1 MKNNILKV
9 FSSKFGRSSSFTKTV
24 FLLIAVAFLLTAVV
38 FYAAAAITGK
48 ISGVITA
55 EATNEPLANV
65 TVTIVGTSSTATTNA
80 AGYYVMTNIPP
91 GGYDVKVELTGYS
104 PETVESAKVL
114 AGLTTTLNFALKA
127 SEVVTLEGITVT
139 ATKPLIKKDVT
150 QTTRIIEAE
159 DIAAMPRDTVNGILQ
174 TLPGVSVLNSTG
186 SLHVRGGR
194 SMEVKY
200 LIDGIPI
207 SDPIGR
213 SLGLNISANSLEQME
228 VITGGFNA
236 EHGDAQSAIV
246 NLITKAGS
254 HKFSGRFRYRV
265 GQWGTHH
272 GDPLY
277 GPWLDP
283 DNEFRPVAIE
293 PFRGI
298 FLGKPYD
305 YQTPYRGDPT
315 TVAELAAREGDDQ
328 ITFTEIVPGVY
339 ADRTENPLQP
349 VIDPET
355 GEPQVDPDTD
365 ETVMT
370 RQPYKDA
377 DGTVIDY
384 EKKQVTLIDG
394 YIVDLNQYS
403 ELFNDTKEYD
413 LSPSHIGEF
422 ALSGPIWGSR
432 LTFAFDSQLRR
443 DESYLPND
451 GGTGY
456 TLQGKMKFE
465 VTPSIK
471 LSASGLFD
479 QRENQSYGGSLRFW
493 PSAIPVGTRDARSL
507 SVQLSHNIN
516 SGTFY
521 TLTLG
526 QFRRAVESHQPDKM
540 WNPLEKTFDD
550 NAWDPDK
557 SFEQNQEEGRIRNP
571 PQQAYNDTTY
581 FIAGDNNSWTTREA
595 TTSILRG
602 NFASQ
607 VTANHLIQTGVE
619 LLAYDLY
626 NLGSTNYGST
636 NLYVEFYDVQPQ
648 SLSMYVQDKME
659 YEGMIV
665 NVGLRYDRYNPDGI
679 SPMEP
684 RDPLQLND
692 DGTIKTIRHDIGE
705 DGKIQISED
714 GTPQLVTGSDEKVER
729 DELPDYITDL
739 FESFERED
747 KYIKSGLPI
756 IKDPVKASTKHM
768 IAPRL
773 GISYPITDRTKLHF
787 TYGHYYQIPQGDDLY
802 ENLNFDMRGAIRRR
816 GNPDLNPERTIG
828 YEVGIIQ
835 QFTDDLTIDL
845 TGFTKDIDQLVNSV
859 HVTPDVETND
869 YSYFLNDE
877 FDGAPHGI
885 YGRVQGFELTIRKW
899 RTGRSPV
906 SGMLSYT
913 YSVAKG
919 KGSSRNLGYLTYYRQ
934 QPDVTESHPLA
945 WDQRHIFSGTLDIQ
959 LPFDSAVNLI
969 GRYGSGLPY
978 TPNPRAPIKP
988 DINSKR
994 YPATYNVDALI
1005 SKRSRI
1011 AGLTYTLFV
1020 DIRNVFNTK
1029 NLDDILDAVTYDRY
1043 GIPLSSQKHSHP
1055 LSWSSPRLVM
1065 MGVSLDF

>member
-1 MKNNILKV
+1 MKNDNVLKIDSSRFRKSGSFARIV
-9 FSSKFGRSSSFTKTV
+9 FFLIAIV
-24 FLLIAVAFLLTAVV
+24 FLATAVN
-38 FYAAAAITGK
+38 FHASAAITGK
-48 ISGVITA
+48 VSGIISA

-65 TVTIVGTSSTATTNA
+65 TVTIVGTSSAATTND

-91 GGYDVKVELTGYS
+91 GGYDVKVELSGYAA
-104 PETVESAKVL
+104 ETVEGAKVL
-114 AGLTTTLNFALKA
+114 AGLTTTLNFTLKA
-127 SEVVTLEGITVT
+127 SEVVKLEDITVT
-139 ATKPLIKKDVT
+139 AVKPLIKKDVT

-194 SMEVKY
+194 STEVKY

-207 SDPIGR
+207 SDPIGG
-213 SLGLNISANSLEQME
+213 SLGLNISAQSLEQME

-236 EHGDAQSAIV
+236 EYGDAQSGIV

-283 DNEFRPVAIE
+283 DNGFRPVAIE

-305 YQTPYRGDPT
+305 YQTPYRGDDT
-315 TVAELAAREGDDQ
+315 TVAELAAREGDEQ
-328 ITFTEIVPGVY
+328 VIFTEIVPGVY
-339 ADRTENPLQP
+339 ADRTENPELP

-355 GEPQVDPDTD
+355 EEPKVDPDTG
-365 ETVMT
+365 ETIKA
-370 RQPYKDA
+370 RQPYEDKDT
-377 DGTVIDY
+377 GGILIDY
-384 EKKQVTLIDG
+384 DKKQVTLLDG
-394 YIVDLNQYS
+394 YVVDLNRYS
-403 ELFNDTKEYD
+403 GLFNDTKKYD

-422 ALSGPIWGSR
+422 ALSGPIWGNR
-432 LTFAFDSQLRR
+432 LTFSFDSQLRR
-443 DESYLPND
+443 DENYLPNN

-479 QRENQSYGGSLRFW
+479 QRENQFYGGSLRFW

-526 QFRRAVESHQPDKM
+526 QFRRSVESHQPDKV
-540 WNPLEKTFDD
+540 WDPLDKTFDE
-550 NAWDPDK
+550 NAWDPK
-557 SFEQNQEEGRIRNP
+557 KTPEQNEEEGRIRNP

-581 FIAGDNNSWTTREA
+581 FIAGDDNSWTTRDA
-595 TTSILRG
+595 ATSILRG

-619 LLAYDLY
+619 FLAYDIY
-626 NLGSTNYGST
+626 NLGATNYGSS
-636 NLYVEFYDVQPQ
+636 NLYMEFYDVQPQ

-665 NVGLRYDRYNPDGI
+665 NAGLRYDLYNPDGI
-679 SPMEP
+679 SPA
-684 RDPLQLND
+684 DPLDPLELND
-692 DGTIKTIRHDIGE
+692 DGTIKLDKETY
-705 DGKIQISED
+705 
-714 GTPQLVTGSDEKVER
+714 KV
-729 DELPDYITDL
+729 
-739 FESFERED
+739 
-747 KYIKSGLPI
+747 GLPI
-756 IKDPVKASTKHM
+756 IKDPVQASVKHM
-768 IAPRL
+768 ISPRL

-787 TYGHYYQIPQGDDLY
+787 TYGHYYQIPRGDDLY
-802 ENLNFDMRGAIRRR
+802 ENLSFDMRGAIRRR
-816 GNPDLNPERTIG
+816 GNPDLNPEKTIA
-828 YEVGIIQ
+828 YEVGIIR
-835 QFTDDLTIDL
+835 QFTDDLTVDL

-859 HVTPDVETND
+859 HVDITND

-877 FDGAPHGI
+877 FNGISHGI

-899 RTGRSPV
+899 RTERSRV

-959 LPFDSAVNLI
+959 LPFDAAVNFI
-969 GRYGSGLPY
+969 GNYGSGLPY

-1005 SKRSRI
+1005 SKRSRV

-1043 GIPLSSQKHSHP
+1043 GIPLNSQKHSHP

>member
-1 MKNNILKV
+1 MKHDNVLKIL
-9 FSSKFGRSSSFTKTV
+9 SSQFRTSARFVKTL
-24 FLLIAVAFLLTAVV
+24 FFLTAIV
-38 FYAAAAITGK
+38 FFTTAVNFHASAAITGK
-48 ISGVITA
+48 VSGIITA

-65 TVTIVGTSSTATTNA
+65 RVTIVGTSSVATTND

-104 PETVESAKVL
+104 TETVEGAKVL

-139 ATKPLIKKDVT
+139 AVKPLIKKDVT

-159 DIAAMPRDTVNGILQ
+159 DIAAMPRDSVNGILQ

-194 SMEVKY
+194 STEVKY

-207 SDPIGR
+207 SDPIGG
-213 SLGLNISANSLEQME
+213 SLGLNISAKSLEQME

-236 EHGDAQSAIV
+236 EYGDAQSGIV
-246 NLITKAGS
+246 NLITKAGT

-283 DNEFRPVAIE
+283 DNGFRPVAIE

-305 YQTPYRGDPT
+305 YQTPYRGEDV
-315 TVAELAAREGDDQ
+315 TVAELAEREGDAQ
-328 ITFTEIVPGVY
+328 IVFTEIVPGVY
-339 ADRTENPLQP
+339 ADRAENPLQP
-349 VIDPET
+349 VIDMET
-355 GEPQVDPDTD
+355 GEPKVNE
-365 ETVMT
+365 ETGEVVMA

-384 EKKQVTLIDG
+384 EKKQVTLLDG
-394 YIVDLNQYS
+394 YVVDLNQYS
-403 ELFNDTKEYD
+403 GLFNDTKAYD

-422 ALSGPIWGSR
+422 ALSGPIWGNR
-432 LTFAFDSQLRR
+432 LTFSFDSQLRS
-443 DESYLPND
+443 DESYLPNSD
-451 GGTGY
+451 GLGY
-456 TLQGKMKFE
+456 TFQGKMRFE

-471 LSASGLFD
+471 LTASGLFD
-479 QRENQSYGGSLRFW
+479 QRESNSYGGSLRFW
-493 PSAIPVGTRDARSL
+493 PSAIPVSTRDARNL
-507 SVQLSHNIN
+507 SAQLSHNIN

-526 QFRRAVESHQPDKM
+526 QFHRTVASHQPGKVWD
-540 WNPLEKTFDD
+540 PLDKTFDE
-550 NAWDPDK
+550 NAWDPEK
-557 SFEQNQEEGRIRNP
+557 TPEQNEEEGRIRNP

-581 FIAGDNNSWTTREA
+581 FIAGDDNSWTTREA
-595 TTSILRG
+595 ATSILRG

-619 LLAYDLY
+619 FLAYDLY
-626 NLGSTNYGST
+626 NIGTTNYGSS
-636 NLYVEFYDVQPQ
+636 NLYMEFYDVQPQ

-665 NVGLRYDRYNPDGI
+665 NAGLRYDMYNPDGV
-679 SPMEP
+679 SPA
-684 RDPLQLND
+684 DPLEPLELND
-692 DGTIKTIRHDIGE
+692 DGTIKLDKETY
-705 DGKIQISED
+705 
-714 GTPQLVTGSDEKVER
+714 KV
-729 DELPDYITDL
+729 
-739 FESFERED
+739 
-747 KYIKSGLPI
+747 GLPI
-756 IKDPVKASTKHM
+756 IKDPVKASIKHM
-768 IAPRL
+768 VSPRL
-773 GISYPITDRTKLHF
+773 GISYPITDRSKLHF
-787 TYGHYYQIPQGDDLY
+787 TYGHYYQIPRGDDLY
-802 ENLNFDMRGAIRRR
+802 ENLSFDMRGAIRRR
-816 GNPDLNPERTIG
+816 GNPDLNPERTIA

-845 TGFTKDIDQLVNSV
+845 TGFTKDIDRLVNSV
-859 HVTPDVETND
+859 HVDITND

-877 FDGAPHGI
+877 FNGVTHGI

-899 RTGRSPV
+899 RTERSRV

-959 LPFDSAVNLI
+959 LPFDAAVNFI
-969 GRYGSGLPY
+969 GNYGSGLPY

-1011 AGLTYTLFV
+1011 GGLTYTLFV

-1043 GIPLSSQKHSHP
+1043 GIPLNSQKHSHP

>member
-1 MKNNILKV
+1 MKKNNIFKKAILFV
-9 FSSKFGRSSSFTKTV
+9 LSMICITMTV
-24 FLLIAVAFLLTAVV
+24 NSDVS
-38 FYAAAAITGK
+38 AAITGK

-65 TVTIVGTSSTATTNA
+65 TVTIVGTSSVATTND

-91 GGYDVKVELTGYS
+91 GGYDVKVELTGYGT
-104 PETVESAKVL
+104 ETVEGAKVL
-114 AGLTTTLNFALKA
+114 AGLTTTLDFALKA

-139 ATKPLIKKDVT
+139 AVKPLIKKDVT

-159 DIAAMPRDTVNGILQ
+159 DIAAMPRDSVNGILQ

-194 SMEVKY
+194 STEVKY

-207 SDPIGR
+207 SDPIGG
-213 SLGLNISANSLEQME
+213 SLGLNISAKSLEQME

-236 EHGDAQSAIV
+236 EYGDAQSGIV
-246 NLITKAGS
+246 NLITKAGT

-283 DNEFRPVAIE
+283 DNGFRPVAIE

-305 YQTPYRGDPT
+305 YQTPYRGEDV
-315 TVAELAAREGDDQ
+315 TVAALAEREGDAQ
-328 ITFTEIVPGVY
+328 IVFTEIVPGVY

-349 VIDPET
+349 VIDVET
-355 GEPQVDPDTD
+355 GEPRVDPDTG
-365 ETVMT
+365 ETLMAP
-370 RQPYKDA
+370 QPYKDA

-384 EKKQVTLIDG
+384 EKKQVTLLDG
-394 YIVDLNQYS
+394 YVVDLNQYS
-403 ELFNDTKEYD
+403 GLFNDTKTYD

-422 ALSGPIWGSR
+422 ALSGPIWGNR
-432 LTFAFDSQLRR
+432 LTFAFDSQLRS
-443 DESYLPND
+443 DESFLPNSD
-451 GGTGY
+451 GLGY
-456 TLQGKMKFE
+456 TFQGKMKFE
-465 VTPSIK
+465 VAPGIK
-471 LSASGLFD
+471 LTASGLFD
-479 QRENQSYGGSLRFW
+479 QRESNSYGGSLRFW
-493 PSAIPVGTRDARSL
+493 PSAIPVSTRDARNL
-507 SVQLSHNIN
+507 SAQLSHNIN

-526 QFRRAVESHQPDKM
+526 QFHRAVASHQPDKV
-540 WNPLEKTFDD
+540 WDPLDKTFDE
-550 NAWDPDK
+550 NAWDPEK
-557 SFEQNQEEGRIRNP
+557 TPEQNEEEGRIRNP

-581 FIAGDNNSWTTREA
+581 FIAGDDNSWTTREA

-619 LLAYDLY
+619 FLAYDLY
-626 NLGSTNYGST
+626 NLGTTNYGSS
-636 NLYVEFYDVQPQ
+636 NLYMEFYDVQPQ

-665 NVGLRYDRYNPDGI
+665 NAGLRYDMYNPDGV
-679 SPMEP
+679 SPA
-684 RDPLQLND
+684 DPLDPLELND
-692 DGTIKTIRHDIGE
+692 DGTIKLDKETY
-705 DGKIQISED
+705 
-714 GTPQLVTGSDEKVER
+714 KV
-729 DELPDYITDL
+729 
-739 FESFERED
+739 
-747 KYIKSGLPI
+747 GLPI

-768 IAPRL
+768 VSPRL
-773 GISYPITDRTKLHF
+773 GISYPITDRSKLHF
-787 TYGHYYQIPQGDDLY
+787 TYGHYYQIPRGDDLY
-802 ENLNFDMRGAIRRR
+802 ENLSFDMRGAIRRR
-816 GNPDLNPERTIG
+816 GNPDLNPERTIA

-859 HVTPDVETND
+859 HVDITND

-877 FDGAPHGI
+877 FNGVTHGI

-899 RTGRSPV
+899 RTERSRV

-945 WDQRHIFSGTLDIQ
+945 WDQRHIVSGTLDIQ
-959 LPFDSAVNLI
+959 LPFDAAINLI
-969 GRYGSGLPY
+969 GSYGSGLPY

-1011 AGLTYTLFV
+1011 GGLTYTLFV

-1043 GIPLSSQKHSHP
+1043 GIPLNNQKHSHP

>member
-1 MKNNILKV
+1 MKNDNVLKIL
-9 FSSKFGRSSSFTKTV
+9 SSQFRKSACFVETIFFLIAIV
-24 FLLIAVAFLLTAVV
+24 FLTTAVS
-38 FYAAAAITGK
+38 FHASAAITGK
-48 ISGVITA
+48 VSGVITA

-65 TVTIVGTSSTATTNA
+65 TVTIVGTSSTATTNDT
-80 AGYYVMTNIPP
+80 GYYVMTNIPP
-91 GGYDVKVELTGYS
+91 GGYAVKVERTGYGS
-104 PETVESAKVL
+104 ETVEGAKVL
-114 AGLTTTLNFALKA
+114 AGLTTTLNFALKT
-127 SEVVTLEGITVT
+127 SEVAMLESITVT
-139 ATKPLIKKDVT
+139 AVKPLIKKDVT

-159 DIAAMPRDTVNGILQ
+159 DIEAMPRDTVNGILQ
-174 TLPGVSVLNSTG
+174 TLPGVSALNSTG

-194 SMEVKY
+194 STEVKY

-207 SDPIGR
+207 SDPIGG
-213 SLGLNISANSLEQME
+213 SLGLNISAKSLEQME

-246 NLITKAGS
+246 NLITKAGT

-283 DNEFRPVAIE
+283 DNGFRPVAIE

-305 YQTPYRGDPT
+305 YQTPYRGQDV
-315 TVAELAAREGDDQ
+315 TVAELAEREGDEQ
-328 ITFTEIVPGVY
+328 IIFTEIIPGVY

-355 GEPQVDPDTD
+355 DEPKVDPDTG
-365 ETVMT
+365 ETIMA

-384 EKKQVTLIDG
+384 EKKQVTLLDG
-394 YIVDLNQYS
+394 YVVDLNQYNG
-403 ELFNDTKEYD
+403 LFNDTKKYD
-413 LSPSHIGEF
+413 LAPSHIGEF
-422 ALSGPIWGSR
+422 ALSGPIWGNR
-432 LTFAFDSQLRR
+432 LTFAFDSQLRS

-451 GGTGY
+451 GGLGY
-456 TLQGKMKFE
+456 TFQGKMKFE

-471 LSASGLFD
+471 LTASGLFD

-493 PSAIPVGTRDARSL
+493 PSAIPVGTRDARNL
-507 SVQLSHNIN
+507 SAQLSHNIN

-521 TLTLG
+521 TLTFG
-526 QFRRAVESHQPDKM
+526 QFHRSVESHQPDKV
-540 WNPLEKTFDD
+540 WDPLEKTFDD
-550 NAWDPDK
+550 NAWDPEK
-557 SFEQNQEEGRIRNP
+557 TPEQNEEEGRIRNP

-581 FIAGDNNSWTTREA
+581 SIAGDNNSWTTREA

-607 VTANHLIQTGVE
+607 VTANHLIQTGAE
-619 LLAYDLY
+619 LLLYDLY
-626 NLGSTNYGST
+626 NIGTTNYGSS
-636 NLYVEFYDVQPQ
+636 NLYMEFYDVQPQ
-648 SLSMYVQDKME
+648 SMNVYIQDKME

-665 NVGLRYDRYNPDGI
+665 NAGLRYDMYNPDGV
-679 SPMEP
+679 SPA
-684 RDPLQLND
+684 DPLDPLELND
-692 DGTIKTIRHDIGE
+692 DGTIKLDKETY
-705 DGKIQISED
+705 
-714 GTPQLVTGSDEKVER
+714 KV
-729 DELPDYITDL
+729 
-739 FESFERED
+739 
-747 KYIKSGLPI
+747 GLPI
-756 IKDPVKASTKHM
+756 IKDPVKASIKHM
-768 IAPRL
+768 VSPRL
-773 GISYPITDRTKLHF
+773 GISYPITDRSKLHF
-787 TYGHYYQIPQGDDLY
+787 TYGHYYQIPRGDDLY
-802 ENLNFDMRGAIRRR
+802 ENLSFDMRGAIRRR
-816 GNPDLNPERTIG
+816 GNPDLNPERTIA

-835 QFTDDLTIDL
+835 QFTDDLTVDL

-859 HVTPDVETND
+859 HVDITND

-877 FDGAPHGI
+877 FNGISHGI

-899 RTGRSPV
+899 RTERSRV

-959 LPFDSAVNLI
+959 LPFDAAVNLI
-969 GRYGSGLPY
+969 GSYASGLPY

-988 DINSKR
+988 EINSKR
-994 YPATYNVDALI
+994 YPPTHNVDALI

-1011 AGLTYTLFV
+1011 NGLTYTLFV
-1020 DIRNVFNTK
+1020 DIRNIFNTK

>member
-1 MKNNILKV
+1 MKNDNVLKIL
-9 FSSKFGRSSSFTKTV
+9 SSQFRKSACFVKTI
-24 FLLIAVAFLLTAVV
+24 FFLIAILFLTTAVS
-38 FYAAAAITGK
+38 FHASAAITGK
-48 ISGVITA
+48 VSGVITT

-65 TVTIVGTSSTATTNA
+65 RVTIVGTSSTATTNDT
-80 AGYYVMTNIPP
+80 GYYVMTNIPP
-91 GGYDVKVELTGYS
+91 GGYDVKVERTGYGS
-104 PETVESAKVL
+104 ETVKGAKVL
-114 AGLTTTLNFALKA
+114 AGLTTTLNFSLQT
-127 SEVVTLEGITVT
+127 SEVVTLESITVR
-139 ATKPLIKKDVT
+139 AVKPLIKKDVT

-159 DIAAMPRDTVNGILQ
+159 DIEAMPRDTVNGILQ
-174 TLPGVSVLNSTG
+174 TLPGVSALNSTG

-194 SMEVKY
+194 STEVKY

-207 SDPIGR
+207 SDPIGG
-213 SLGLNISANSLEQME
+213 SLGLNISAKSLEQME

-246 NLITKAGS
+246 NLITKAGT

-283 DNEFRPVAIE
+283 DNGFRPVAIE

-305 YQTPYRGDPT
+305 YQTPYRGQDV
-315 TVAELAAREGDDQ
+315 TVAELAEREGDEQ

-355 GEPQVDPDTD
+355 DEPKVDP
-365 ETVMT
+365 ETGETIMA

-384 EKKQVTLIDG
+384 EKKQVTLLDG
-394 YIVDLNQYS
+394 YVVDLNQYNG
-403 ELFNDTKEYD
+403 LFNDTKKYD

-422 ALSGPIWGSR
+422 ALSGPIWGNR
-432 LTFAFDSQLRR
+432 LTFAFDSQLRN

-451 GGTGY
+451 GGLGY
-456 TLQGKMKFE
+456 TFQGKMKFE

-471 LSASGLFD
+471 LTASGLFD

-493 PSAIPVGTRDARSL
+493 PSAIPVGTRDARNL
-507 SVQLSHNIN
+507 SAQLSHNIN

-521 TLTLG
+521 TLTFG
-526 QFRRAVESHQPDKM
+526 QFHRSVESHQPDKV
-540 WNPLEKTFDD
+540 WDPLEKTFDE
-550 NAWDPDK
+550 NAWDPEK
-557 SFEQNQEEGRIRNP
+557 TPEQNEEEGRIRNP

-581 FIAGDNNSWTTREA
+581 SIAGDNNSWTTREA

-619 LLAYDLY
+619 FLAYDLY
-626 NLGSTNYGST
+626 NLGTTNYGSS
-636 NLYVEFYDVQPQ
+636 NLYMEFYDVQPQ

-665 NVGLRYDRYNPDGI
+665 NAGLRYDMYNPDGV
-679 SPMEP
+679 SPA
-684 RDPLQLND
+684 DPLDPLELND
-692 DGTIKTIRHDIGE
+692 DGTIKLDKETY
-705 DGKIQISED
+705 
-714 GTPQLVTGSDEKVER
+714 KV
-729 DELPDYITDL
+729 
-739 FESFERED
+739 
-747 KYIKSGLPI
+747 GLPI
-756 IKDPVKASTKHM
+756 IKDPVKASIKHM
-768 IAPRL
+768 VSPRL
-773 GISYPITDRTKLHF
+773 GISYPITDRSKLHF
-787 TYGHYYQIPQGDDLY
+787 TYGHYYQIPRGDDLY
-802 ENLNFDMRGAIRRR
+802 ENLSFDMRGAIRRR
-816 GNPDLNPERTIG
+816 GNPDLNPERTIA

-835 QFTDDLTIDL
+835 QFTDDLTVDL

-859 HVTPDVETND
+859 HVDITND

-877 FDGAPHGI
+877 FNGISHGI

-899 RTGRSPV
+899 RTERSRV

-945 WDQRHIFSGTLDIQ
+945 WDQRHIVSGTLDIQ
-959 LPFDSAVNLI
+959 LPFDAAVNLI
-969 GRYGSGLPY
+969 GSYGSGLPY

-988 DINSKR
+988 EINSKR
-994 YPATYNVDALI
+994 YPPTHNVDALI

-1011 AGLTYTLFV
+1011 SGLTYTLFV

-1055 LSWSSPRLVM
+1055 LSWSSPRLIM

>member
-1 MKNNILKV
+1 MKKNNIFKKAILFV
-9 FSSKFGRSSSFTKTV
+9 LSVICITMTV
-24 FLLIAVAFLLTAVV
+24 NSDVS
-38 FYAAAAITGK
+38 AAITGK

-55 EATNEPLANV
+55 EATDEPLANV
-65 TVTIVGTSSTATTNA
+65 TVTIVGTSSTATTND

-91 GGYDVKVELTGYS
+91 GGYDVKVELTGYGT
-104 PETVESAKVL
+104 ETVEGAKVL

-139 ATKPLIKKDVT
+139 AVKPLIKKDVT

-194 SMEVKY
+194 STEVKY

-207 SDPIGR
+207 SDPIGG
-213 SLGLNISANSLEQME
+213 SLGLNISAKSLEQIE

-236 EHGDAQSAIV
+236 EYGDAQSGIV
-246 NLITKAGS
+246 NLITKAGT
-254 HKFSGRFRYRV
+254 HRFSGRFRYRV

-283 DNEFRPVAIE
+283 DNGFRPVAIE

-298 FLGKPYD
+298 FLGKPND
-305 YQTPYRGDPT
+305 YQTPYRGEDV
-315 TVAELAAREGDDQ
+315 TVAELAEREGDAQ
-328 ITFTEIVPGVY
+328 IVFTEIAPGVY

-349 VIDPET
+349 VIDVET
-355 GEPQVDPDTD
+355 GEPRVDPDTG
-365 ETVMT
+365 ETLMA

-384 EKKQVTLIDG
+384 EKKQVTLLDG
-394 YIVDLNQYS
+394 YVVDLNQYS
-403 ELFNDTKEYD
+403 GLFNDTKTYD

-422 ALSGPIWGSR
+422 ALSGPIWGNR
-432 LTFAFDSQLRR
+432 LTFAFDSQLRS
-443 DESYLPND
+443 DESFLPNSD
-451 GGTGY
+451 GLGY
-456 TLQGKMKFE
+456 TFQGKMKFE

-471 LSASGLFD
+471 LTASGLFD
-479 QRENQSYGGSLRFW
+479 QRESNSYGGSLRFW
-493 PSAIPVGTRDARSL
+493 PSAIPVSTRDARNL
-507 SVQLSHNIN
+507 SAQLSHNIN

-526 QFRRAVESHQPDKM
+526 QFHRAVASHQPDKV
-540 WNPLEKTFDD
+540 WDPLGKTFDE
-550 NAWDPDK
+550 NAWDPEK
-557 SFEQNQEEGRIRNP
+557 TPAQNEEEGRIRNP

-581 FIAGDNNSWTTREA
+581 FIAGDDNSWTTREA

-619 LLAYDLY
+619 FLAYDLY
-626 NLGSTNYGST
+626 NLGTTNYGSS
-636 NLYVEFYDVQPQ
+636 NLYMEFYDVQPQ

-665 NVGLRYDRYNPDGI
+665 NAGLRYDMYNPDGV
-679 SPMEP
+679 SPA
-684 RDPLQLND
+684 DPLDPLELND
-692 DGTIKTIRHDIGE
+692 DGTIKLDKETY
-705 DGKIQISED
+705 
-714 GTPQLVTGSDEKVER
+714 KV
-729 DELPDYITDL
+729 
-739 FESFERED
+739 
-747 KYIKSGLPI
+747 GLPI
-756 IKDPVKASTKHM
+756 IKDPVKASIKHM
-768 IAPRL
+768 VSPRL
-773 GISYPITDRTKLHF
+773 GISYPITDRSKLHF
-787 TYGHYYQIPQGDDLY
+787 TYGHYYQIPRGDDLY
-802 ENLNFDMRGAIRRR
+802 ENLSFDMRGAIRRR
-816 GNPDLNPERTIG
+816 GNPDLNPERTIA

-859 HVTPDVETND
+859 HVDITND

-877 FDGAPHGI
+877 FNGVTHGI

-899 RTGRSPV
+899 RTSQSRV

-959 LPFDSAVNLI
+959 LPFDAAVNFI
-969 GRYGSGLPY
+969 GNYGSGLPY

-1011 AGLTYTLFV
+1011 GGLVYTLFV

-1043 GIPLSSQKHSHP
+1043 GIPLNSQKHSHP
-1055 LSWSSPRLVM
+1055 LSWSSPRLIM